1 MTRITPARAGKTR
14 RGICSASHCRDHPR
28 ACGEN
33 SSPSSRFRAVRGSP
47 PRVRGKPGHR
57 LALLLHGGITP
68 ARAGKTHRP
77 TRRRS
82 ETSDHPRACGENCAA
97 GHETPCRRGSP
108 PRVRGKPMFARIA
121 EPIQG
126 ITPARAGK
134 TDSVRLAEDRLWD
147 HPRACGENSFVKFP
161 IKMSLGS
168 PPRVRGKLYLLRDSL
183 DRIGITPARAGKTRS
198 SILNTVSRKDHP
210 RACGENSICKAP

>member
-1 MTRITPARAGKTR
+1 MIHNRRITPARAGKTS
-14 RGICSASHCRDHPR
+14 GLSWTVTETGDHPR

-33 SSPSSRFRAVRGSP
+33 HVEPFLPWVDAGSP
-47 PRVRGKPGHR
+47 PRVRGKRFRDADR
-57 LALLLHGGITP
+57 LRLEGITP
-68 ARAGKTHRP
+68 ARAGKTR
-77 TRRRS
+77 TKGCNS
-82 ETSDHPRACGENCAA
+82 LGRA
-97 GHETPCRRGSP
+97 
-108 PRVRGKPMFARIA
+108 
-121 EPIQG
+121 
-126 ITPARAGK
+126 
-134 TDSVRLAEDRLWD
+134 D